1 MIRLMMFCGLASA
14 GLVDSAG
21 AQAPTPQ
28 PEVLVTSQ
36 RTELPVS
43 ESLAAVSV
51 ITRSDIESAGSL
63 DLVDLLR
70 RETGV
75 DVVRGGGF
83 GQQTSV
89 FLRGTNS
96 NQVLVLIDGVRVASV
111 NVGGYAWEHLPLNQI
126 ERIEIVRGPR
136 AALYGSDAIGGVI
149 QIFTR
154 PATGIEAGLRAGS
167 HDTYGI
173 DAGFGLGSERG
184 RFGLRAGYTDS
195 RGINATTPDNFSFD
209 PDRDGF
215 LSRNL
220 QISGS
225 VMLGEQSLALR
236 ALRTDDRAEFD
247 QGVSTAT
254 NDNAEAS
261 LAGPLGESIVHRLSL
276 GAANETL
283 ETAAFF
289 NRFDSRRRQFDW
301 QFDLDLSARQSL
313 LLGLAWVGEKG
324 GLTSTFDGSRRFSG
338 SRNNRAL
345 FAGWRGAFE
354 AHSLELAARHD
365 DNSVFGSASTAQAAW
380 GWRLGGNIALRAGFG
395 EGFRAPNFNE
405 LYSPGF
411 SGLFAGNPDLGAER
425 SENLEVAM
433 GLFPDSPHRF
443 ELRAFR
449 TEIRDLIAFAGTDSQ
464 AINIAR
470 ARIDGVEASAEAML
484 GQWRVIGNATWQD
497 PRNRDSG
504 QRLLRRAQR
513 KANLRTERDFGR
525 WHVGSELHAASG
537 IADFGGNLP
546 GYATLAVNAGVSLR
560 PGLQLDA
567 RIDNLLARD
576 YTQVRGFQTPGLT
589 AMFNLRWQ
597 R

>member
-1 MIRLMMFCGLASA
+1 MIRLMVFCGLASV
-14 GLVDSAG
+14 GLVDSAC
-21 AQAPTPQ
+21 AEAPTPQ
-28 PEVLVTSQ
+28 PEVLVTAQ

-51 ITRSDIESAGSL
+51 ITRADIESAGSL

-96 NQVLVLIDGVRVASV
+96 NHVLVLIDGVRVASV

-126 ERIEIVRGPR
+126 ERVEIVRGPR

-173 DAGFGLGSERG
+173 DAGFGLAGERG
-184 RFGLRAGYTDS
+184 HFGLRAGYTDS
-195 RGINATTPDNFSFD
+195 RGINASTPDNFSFD

-220 QISGS
+220 HLAGS
-225 VMLGEQSLALR
+225 LMLGEQTLALR
-236 ALRTDDRAEFD
+236 ALRSDDRAEFD
-247 QGVSTAT
+247 QGVSSAT

-261 LAGPLGESIVHRLSL
+261 LAGPLGESIAHRLSL

-289 NRFDSRRRQFDW
+289 NHFDSRRRQLDW
-301 QFDLDLSARQSL
+301 QFDFDLSARQTL

-324 GLTSTFDGSRRFSG
+324 GLTNTFDGSSRFSG
-338 SRNNRAL
+338 SRNNRAV
-345 FAGWRGAFE
+345 FAGWRGAFA
-354 AHSLELAARHD
+354 AHSLELATRYD

-380 GWRLGGNIALRAGFG
+380 GWRVGPNIALRAGFG

-411 SGLFAGNPDLGAER
+411 SGLFAGNPDLGAEH
-425 SENLEVAM
+425 SENFEVAM

-449 TEIRDLIAFAGTDSQ
+449 TGIRDLIAFAGTDFQ

-470 ARIDGVEASAEAML
+470 ARIDGIEASAETML
-484 GQWRVIGNATWQD
+484 GEWRINGNATWQD

-513 KANLRTERDFGR
+513 KANLRTERSVGR
-525 WHVGSELHAASG
+525 WHFGGELHAASG

-576 YTQVRGFQTPGLT
+576 YTLVRGFQTPGLT
-589 AMFNLRWQ
+589 TMLNLRWQ